1 MDVSDNPPKIPQQL
15 THVSGKWSTVAR
27 GSFDK
32 QLGGER
38 GMTDEPESL
47 CWDIDGQNIGLVL
60 VPPPPIKHRFI
71 PTLVFKIDLNLF
83 NKRYSKAHSLASIFF
98 FARLPPVRSSLLL
111 SSIPSSKYNTCAGME
126 SNHSQP
132 GHAYRLP
139 MTNIA
144 YHIHDDLD
152 RAQTISRQAFQ
163 RTLSSYHEHEEL
175 ADLFQIE
182 LDKRE
187 RETQERKGL
196 EKSVKTQ
203 KHKSSKRI
211 HQGRALDRTQ
221 PPPPPE
227 RQSLRRHLRSTGT
240 THISGL
246 GTPEGGKDTLSVD
259 SAEKGVGNL
268 KRSRR
273 NSDISNSDNS
283 GYGDDDMRLLLPTP
297 SPRLTPS
304 ESRNENQGSNDSGSD
319 PSNRSSDQLA
329 PSHISG
335 ASQAS
340 TSSTASPS
348 QWGHTTTGR
357 RKRKQVVPVHPSI
370 VERMPGITLRIQRE
384 LQGDLLQIEIL
395 KNLEDY
401 RGHQGDKSSSSEIQ
415 GAQDLKKIKESIDS
429 GRHGIMSHPVDAAA
443 GLRSQSLSSSLAS
456 LTWTS
461 SNGGSAESLTTMG
474 DAIDDR
480 SLPLTW
486 ENFSTRDCV
495 VNKVIGKYDEELDIL
510 EGVVQDAVARKQ
522 QTQYALQQQ
531 QEREREESPIP
542 NQSPRKSLGTSAG
555 SGAASTVVAASPNLR
570 ATRASGAVSSNISS
584 RFVPARATRSRRSTS
599 DKHENGLEAEGDL
612 VTQQDTEYALKQ
624 RRKKRM
630 EERDLEGSKDDEG
643 GDDGDGA
650 TAQVSS
656 ESAISPWRE
665 IWRFRGSR
673 SGFEATKC
681 NRNWGNDACRGFQ
694 EKENTIGFKVLGRTC
709 PETSPWIQNIRYS
722 SSNWIFR
729 EDLCSVKFTSEDK
742 YASDGTRRNK
752 KLWSRGRNTRKE
764 DEVVDTTSDA
774 TSDSDAHDTD
784 DNRRMPL
791 VKHIQSTRSI
801 PLTVNE
807 QLIVRNTPQGTSG
820 SSRENSGSYD
830 SGGRTRARARSFSNT
845 IVTTDKVNFFES
857 ALDVIDQKRRES
869 IAKKKAAKAETEERE
884 RQEREQR
891 EQREK
896 EAKERQET
904 LFRLQEQAKAQKIE
918 ASNLPKSSKSLPG
931 RVLRRS
937 RTDGSTDEGSV
948 DPDCTSCRLELS
960 TDDRALWKAA
970 CEQGEIWLPKTWG
983 THAILCT
990 TCRQQYLDHHSRCTA
1005 CFYVPV
1011 KEEMV
1016 TSGASCSRC
1025 KAGTWLTEAVRVPGS
1040 VAPLS

>member
-1 MDVSDNPPKIPQQL
+1 
-15 THVSGKWSTVAR
+15 
-27 GSFDK
+27 
-32 QLGGER
+32 
-38 GMTDEPESL
+38 
-47 CWDIDGQNIGLVL
+47 
-60 VPPPPIKHRFI
+60 
-71 PTLVFKIDLNLF
+71 
-83 NKRYSKAHSLASIFF
+83 
-98 FARLPPVRSSLLL
+98 
-111 SSIPSSKYNTCAGME
+111 
-126 SNHSQP
+126 
-132 GHAYRLP
+132 

-152 RAQTISRQAFQ
+152 RTQTISRQAFQ

-187 RETQERKGL
+187 RETQERKGH
-196 EKSVKTQ
+196 EKSLKTQ

-211 HQGRALDRTQ
+211 QQGRALDRTQ
-221 PPPPPE
+221 PPPPE

-259 SAEKGVGNL
+259 SAAVEKGVGNL

-329 PSHISG
+329 PSLVSG

-340 TSSTASPS
+340 SSTASPS
-348 QWGHTTTGR
+348 QWGHTATRR

-395 KNLEDY
+395 KNLDDY

-429 GRHGIMSHPVDAAA
+429 GRPGVMSHPVDAAA

-456 LTWTS
+456 LTWAS
-461 SNGGSAESLTTMG
+461 SNGGSAESLATMG
-474 DAIDDR
+474 DAIDDK

-510 EGVVQDAVARKQ
+510 EGVVQDAVTRKQ
-522 QTQYALQQQ
+522 QAQYALQQQ

-555 SGAASTVVAASPNLR
+555 SGTTSTVVAASPNLR
-570 ATRASGAVSSNISS
+570 ATRASSAVSSSITS
-584 RFVPARATRSRRSTS
+584 RFVPARATRSRRTTS
-599 DKHENGLEAEGDL
+599 DKHENGFEAEGDL
-612 VTQQDTEYALKQ
+612 VAQQDTDHALKQ

-630 EERDLEGSKDDEG
+630 EERKQVGGLEVSKDDEDE
-643 GDDGDGA
+643 DDGDGVQGSDIESTPQRESRREHHERGMRRTRA
-650 TAQVSS
+650 DENRDVDNDDASRRRPKSLQNRQLVLGGKYGVSEGRGQTSRQSSVAGRSRGSTRYRHSSVVRSDDEASSSS
-656 ESAISPWRE
+656 EDNDAVDDGDYRDGGYKGTGGMTPAGASRRKRTLSD
-665 IWRFRGSR
+665 SR
-673 SGFEATKC
+673 SSAVPTPKHHGGPKTSDTAPATGSLGKTFVQSGSLQ
-681 NRNWGNDACRGFQ
+681 RTSTPVSNDRRKKSQ
-694 EKENTIGFKVLGRTC
+694 TPVSIPVLAG
-709 PETSPWIQNIRYS
+709 
-722 SSNWIFR
+722 
-729 EDLCSVKFTSEDK
+729 
-742 YASDGTRRNK
+742 DGTRRNK

-774 TSDSDAHDTD
+774 SSDSDAHDTD

-791 VKHIQSTRSI
+791 VKHIQSTRSMPI
-801 PLTVNE
+801 TVNE
-807 QLIVRNTPQGTSG
+807 QLTVKNTPQGTSG
-820 SSRENSGSYD
+820 SSRENTGSYD

-970 CEQGEIWLPKTWG
+970 YEQGEIWLPKTWG